1 MGRGLPYN
9 MGLMEPG
16 CTHQDFGRDAQPAAP
31 NRPRCRAE
39 FRAKRLDDIL
49 GNAQKVGFEVSAWC
63 LYCVG
68 DYSSVFSLF
77 LLEWGYVFCL
87 VAFHFGLGDFA
98 V

>member
-9 MGLMEPG
+9 MGLMELG

-49 GNAQKVGFEVSAWC
+49 RNAQKKVGFEVSAWC
-63 LYCVG
+63 
-68 DYSSVFSLF
+68 
-77 LLEWGYVFCL
+77 
-87 VAFHFGLGDFA
+87 
-98 V
+98 

>member
-39 FRAKRLDDIL
+39 FRAKRLDDIS

-68 DYSSVFSLF
+68 GYSSSVLFVSFRVRLCLLLGCFSF
-77 LLEWGYVFCL
+77 WIG
-87 VAFHFGLGDFA
+87 
-98 V
+98 